1 MCNTHSMPFLSVE
14 NLKKYFPIRK
24 GIFKRT
30 KGYVYA
36 VDGITFSIQPGET
49 LGLVGESGCGKSTAG
64 RCLVKLY
71 KPTSG
76 RIIFEGND
84 INEIKGRDIVKFRT
98 DIQMIFQDPYS
109 SLNPKKRVRDIIGES
124 LRVHGFVDSG
134 TWQDRVQE
142 LLAEVGLSRDHMV
155 RYPHEF
161 SGGQRQ
167 RIGIARALAMLPKL
181 LVADEPVSALDVS
194 VQAQV
199 INILEDLKA
208 KHNLSYLLIAHDM
221 AVIEHMSDRIAVMYL
236 GRIVEMGSDE
246 QICLNPK
253 HPYTVNLLEA
263 VPKAE
268 AGVYKR
274 RHKTLKGDVPNP
286 IEPPSGCHFHPR
298 CQKAIKICSVEK
310 PVSREIE
317 SGHWVWC
324 HLFT

>member
-1 MCNTHSMPFLSVE
+1 MESTHLKPLLSVE
-14 NLKKYFPIRK
+14 SLKKYFAIKK
-24 GIFKRT
+24 GLLQRT
-30 KGYVYA
+30 GGYVYA
-36 VDGITFSIQPGET
+36 VDGVTFSIQPGET
-49 LGLVGESGCGKSTAG
+49 LGLVGESGCGKSTVG

-71 KPTSG
+71 RPSSG
-76 RIIFEGND
+76 KVLFEGKD
-84 INEIKGRDIVKFRT
+84 ISEITGKDLVQFRT

-109 SLNPKKRVRDIIGES
+109 SLNPKQRVRNIIGEA
-124 LRVHGFVDSG
+124 LRVHGLADSG
-134 TWQDRVQE
+134 TWQDRVRE
-142 LLAEVGLSRDHMV
+142 LLVEVGLSPDHMV

-167 RIGIARALAMLPKL
+167 RIGLARALAMTPKL

-199 INILEDLKA
+199 VNILEDLKD
-208 KHNLSYLLIAHDM
+208 KHHLSYLLIAHDM

-274 RHKTLKGDVPNP
+274 RHRALKGDVPSP

-298 CQKAIKICSVEK
+298 CPKAMEICGMEK
-310 PVSREIE
+310 PALREIE
-317 SGHWVWC
+317 TGHQVGC

>member
-1 MCNTHSMPFLSVE
+1 MDNTHLETLLSVE
-14 NLKKYFPIRK
+14 SLKKYFPIRK
-24 GIFKRT
+24 GLLQRT
-30 KGYVYA
+30 RGYVYA
-36 VDGITFSIQPGET
+36 VDGVSFSIQPGET
-49 LGLVGESGCGKSTAG
+49 LGLVGESGCGKSTVG

-71 KPTSG
+71 RPTSG
-76 RIIFEGND
+76 QIFFKGKDISTISGND
-84 INEIKGRDIVKFRT
+84 LARFRT
-98 DIQMIFQDPYS
+98 EIQMIFQDPYS
-109 SLNPKKRVRDIIGES
+109 SLNPKHRVRNIIGEA
-124 LRVHGFVDSG
+124 LRVHGLVDSG
-134 TWQDRVQE
+134 TWQDRVRE
-142 LLAEVGLSRDHMV
+142 LLVEVGLSPDHMA

-167 RIGIARALAMLPKL
+167 RIGLARALAMLPKL

-199 INILEDLKA
+199 VNILEDLKS

-246 QICLNPK
+246 QVCLHPK
-253 HPYTVNLLEA
+253 HPYTVSLLEA
-263 VPKAE
+263 VPKAG

-274 RHKTLKGDVPNP
+274 RHNPLSGDVPSP

-298 CQKAIKICSVEK
+298 CDKAMKICSIEK
-310 PVSREIE
+310 PMSKEIE
-317 SGHWVWC
+317 KGHRVSC